1 MKTLIIFILLMSL
14 GACKKGGGSNSKNK
28 PPPSPPPLT
37 INEITSV
44 PKTYKSGSQVEFV
57 VMFSHPVEVSGTP
70 HLSLSVGEQTRSAH
84 FDREGEGDSLLF
96 LYEVQEN
103 DHDDNGVS
111 LANLAIELNGGS
123 IQDDSDQNL
132 VNTIPKKFRNFP
144 NVKIDGVFP
153 IISNAA
159 LADSVDS
166 VVTNGGIVDLVVTF
180 SKLVNVTGVPSLTL
194 DVGGRSAMAVY
205 QNAGSSTM
213 YSLTHTFRYTV
224 AEQQGSIEVTGV
236 TGLDNS
242 NFISDEAGNNV
253 KENTKTSVL
262 ISGITV
268 DGLVPR
274 PLSAS
279 KKGGVFYVWEDSVD
293 FVVAFNRPVNITGT
307 PDLTLSVGG
316 SSANATYEN
325 TGSSTYSTTHI
336 FSYAVA
342 GGQSGSIEVTG
353 VTENNSH
360 FISDEVGH
368 KMQENIQPFVSVS
381 GVSIE
386 ASDPCVTTVAS
397 GFQRGDGSAGSP
409 YLICTYTQLDE
420 IRNDLG
426 AHYELGQDIDANPSW
441 SVGADACTAYDGST
455 VPTTTPCTGWVPIG
469 NESANFL
476 GYFEGGGHIISN
488 LYINISGSSDSRAG
502 LFGKIGKGSRISHIG
517 LTDVSINSSSS
528 SLLSIAGGLAGENF
542 GGINSSYVTGT
553 ISSFSE
559 SHAALAGGL
568 VGRNKSF
575 IFNSY
580 STAVVSSA
588 STSGNSNAGGL
599 VAVNQNLLIG
609 GVINI
614 IHSYATG
621 VVSASSTSG
630 SSYAGGLLGNNWT
643 QTIVLNSYATGASSA
658 ISHTS
663 TSYAGGLIGKLSGS
677 VSNSYATGATNAS
690 STSGYSRVGGLVG
703 RMSQSATLSNNY
715 TTGAVSTASTPGQSF
730 SGGLVGYITDQ
741 GVVGTNYF
749 VDGSGTN
756 GIGSGS
762 CSGTCTQKTLVE
774 LQNLTNT
781 DVSDWSTNAWDFGTN
796 SEQPRLKY
804 MQIPEQ
810 CSDPIYT
817 TQATCLAGQE
827 LWFGVGNEC
836 DGDTGVTCG
845 DIISGQ

>member
-44 PKTYKSGSQVEFV
+44 PKTYKSGSQVEFI
-57 VMFSHPVEVSGTP
+57 VMFSQPVEVSGTP
-70 HLSLSVGEQTRSAH
+70 HLSLSVGDQTRSAH

-123 IQDDSDQNL
+123 IQDDSDQSL

-180 SKLVNVTGVPSLTL
+180 SKPVNVTGVPSLTL
-194 DVGGRSAMAVY
+194 DVGGRSAIAVY

-224 AEQQGSIEVTGV
+224 GEQQGSIEVTGV

-293 FVVAFNRPVNITGT
+293 FVVTFNKPVNITGT

-360 FISDEVGH
+360 FISDELGN

-426 AHYELGQDIDANPSW
+426 AHYELGQDIDASSSW

-469 NESANFL
+469 NQSARFL

-488 LYINISGSSDSRAG
+488 LYINVSILYSGF
-502 LFGKIGKGSRISHIG
+502 FGVIGRQSKVSNIG
-517 LTDVSINSSSS
+517 LTNATVTSTTDNNIYAGKLVGYSYYGDITNSYTTGVLSIQNTNSSESYIGGLVGAAFRGSITNSYATGAVNTPSDNGISHGGGLVGTNDGFIANSYATGAVNISSNNDNSISGGLVGVNGGFITNSYATGESNSTSPSFICFSGGLVGNNANSGVSIRNSYATGNVSCSSTS
-528 SLLSIAGGLAGENF
+528 SYSYAGGLTGFNRND
-542 GGINSSYVTGT
+542 INHSYATGT
-553 ISSFSE
+553 VTSTTSTGT
-559 SHAALAGGL
+559 AYAGGL
-568 VGRNKSF
+568 VGRNFSPG
-575 IFNSY
+575 
-580 STAVVSSA
+580 T
-588 STSGNSNAGGL
+588 TSGT
-599 VAVNQNLLIG
+599 
-609 GVINI
+609 
-614 IHSYATG
+614 H
-621 VVSASSTSG
+621 
-630 SSYAGGLLGNNWT
+630 
-643 QTIVLNSYATGASSA
+643 
-658 ISHTS
+658 
-663 TSYAGGLIGKLSGS
+663 
-677 VSNSYATGATNAS
+677 
-690 STSGYSRVGGLVG
+690 
-703 RMSQSATLSNNY
+703 
-715 TTGAVSTASTPGQSF
+715 
-730 SGGLVGYITDQ
+730 
-741 GVVGTNYF
+741 YF
-749 VDGSGTN
+749 VDNSGTS
-756 GIGSGS
+756 GIGNGS
-762 CSGTCTQKTLVE
+762 CSGTCQVKTLAE
-774 LQNLTNT
+774 LQGLTST
-781 DVSDWSTNAWDFGTN
+781 DVTDWSTNNWNFGTN
-796 SEQPRLKY
+796 SQLPRLKY
-804 MQIPEQ
+804 TETAAFCIN
-810 CSDPIYT
+810 STYT
-817 TQATCLAGQE
+817 TKATCEAASSQWAAE
-827 LWFGVGNEC
+827 GNEC